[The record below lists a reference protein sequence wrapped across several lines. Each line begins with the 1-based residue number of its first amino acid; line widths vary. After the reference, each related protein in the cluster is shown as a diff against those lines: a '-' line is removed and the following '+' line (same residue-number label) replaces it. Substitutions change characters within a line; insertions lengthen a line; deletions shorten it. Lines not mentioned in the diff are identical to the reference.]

1 MAKTV
6 VNIDVQVESKS
17 VADLE
22 KELSA
27 INEELKEVKIG
38 SDRFKELSK
47 DAQKLNGELEKV
59 NKEIEG
65 FTLDKKIETSQAAVL
80 GLAGG
85 LEATVGTLGLLGVE
99 SEVFGAFEEK
109 AISALTAARGFIDLS
124 EGFGKL
130 AKNISFATVKSKIFG
145 ITTKQAL
152 IATGIGAFAVALGSI
167 IAYWD
172 DIIKGVNKAA
182 EKFPLLGVILTK
194 IENGFNSL
202 IESMRPVLEFFGILP
217 DAAERANNAII
228 EGNEK
233 VIASNQKEIDILRAK
248 GATQEE
254 IYKKQEELIMAELDN
269 LKRTDAEKEDIE
281 AKAHELT
288 LLRITEESR
297 KRKEAFDQRI
307 KQIQLSEQLEKER
320 VEIEKEWFANF
331 GDESAMSFVEA
342 FNDTVKEEFEFIDPE
357 YIDETFAEI
366 EEDLFNTV
374 DNYQKGLQDALD
386 KTILN
391 GDNWDEFFNIANN
404 AFDSIANLSQQRYDR
419 TLLNLQRERDEIVN
433 NVHLTEEERSA
444 ALARL
449 EAKEKAA
456 EVRRIKA
463 ERDQFTLKQT
473 LLGLEA
479 IMKAK
484 NYAIEQIQIAK
495 LNVAKATATAQEI
508 ALAGT
513 AAIGKASM
521 SIGAFVAAL
530 GPFGLAAFAA
540 TIGGVIASIV
550 AARKQAKAQIAAIG
564 AISGGGGA
572 SAGSAPPSNVASAG
586 LANLTNPGAPQ
597 FTGAQPAIRTF
608 VLAGD
613 VTSSQEADAKLN
625 RKRRVG

>member
-27 INEELKEVKIG
+27 INDELKSVKIG

-47 DAQKLNGELEKV
+47 DAQQLTGQLEKV

-130 AKNISFATVKSKIFG
+130 AKNISFATIKSKIFG

-152 IATGIGAFAVALGSI
+152 IATGIGAFAVILGSI

-172 DIIKGVNKAA
+172 DINKAVDKAA
-182 EKFPLLGVILTK
+182 EKFPILGIVIK
-194 IENGFNSL
+194 KVEDGFNAL
-202 IESMRPVLEFFGILP
+202 IETFRPVLEFFGILP

-233 VIASNQKEIDILRAK
+233 VIAANEKEIDILRAK

-254 IYKKQEELIMAELDN
+254 IYAKQEELLMAELDN

-281 AKAHELT
+281 SKAHELT

-297 KRKEAFDQRI
+297 KRKEAFDQRL
-307 KQIQLSEQLEKER
+307 KQIQLSETLEKER
-320 VEIEKEWFANF
+320 VELEKEWFANF
-331 GDESAMSFVEA
+331 GDESAMSFVQA
-342 FNDTVKEEFEFIDPE
+342 FNETVKEEFEFIDPE
-357 YIDETFAEI
+357 YIDETFDEI
-366 EEDLFNTV
+366 EEDLFKTV

-391 GDNWDEFFNIANN
+391 GDNWNQFFDLANN

-449 EAKEKAA
+449 EKKEKAA

-484 NYAIEQIQIAK
+484 NYAMEQIQIAK

-530 GPFGLAAFAA
+530 GPFGIAAFAA
-540 TIGGVIASIV
+540 TIGGVIASII

-564 AISGGGGA
+564 GMSGGGGA
-572 SAGSAPPSNVASAG
+572 QAGAAPPSNIASAG
-586 LANLTNPGAPQ
+586 LANLTDTGAPQ
-597 FTGAQPAIRTF
+597 FSGAQPAIRTF

>member
-1 MAKTV
+1 MAINKEV
-6 VNIDVQVESKS
+6 VNIDVQVQTKS
-17 VADLE
+17 INDLE
-22 KELSA
+22 KELA
-27 INEELKEVKIG
+27 KVNEKLKDVKIG
-38 SDRFKELSK
+38 SDRFQELSK
-47 DAQKLNGELEKV
+47 DAQKLTGQLEKV
-59 NKEIEG
+59 NQKVEG

-99 SEVFGAFEEK
+99 SEVFGKFEER

-130 AKNISFATVKSKIFG
+130 AKNISFATIKSKIFG

-182 EKFPLLGVILTK
+182 EKFPLLGIILTK

-254 IYKKQEELIMAELDN
+254 IYKKQEELLMAELDN

-281 AKAHELT
+281 SKAHELT

-297 KRKEAFDQRI
+297 KRKEAFDQRL

-320 VEIEKEWFANF
+320 VELEKEWFANF
-331 GDESAMSFVEA
+331 GDEAAMSFVEA
-342 FNDTVKEEFEFIDPE
+342 FNDTVKEEGLDFIDPE
-357 YIDETFAEI
+357 YIDETFLEV
-366 EEDLFNTV
+366 EDDLLSTV
-374 DNYQKGLQDALD
+374 KKFQDGLADALD
-386 KTILN
+386 QTLLN
-391 GDNWDEFFNIANN
+391 REKFDAFF
-404 AFDSIANLSQQRYDR
+404 SIANDAFNNITDLSQQRFDR
-419 TLLNLQRERDEIVN
+419 QMINLEREREAITTN
-433 NVHLTEEERSA
+433 IHLTEEERNA

-449 EAKEKAA
+449 EEKEKAA
-456 EVRRIKA
+456 EIRRIKA

-473 LLGLEA
+473 LILAETIL
-479 IMKAK
+479 KAK
-484 NYAIEQIQIAK
+484 SYAMEQIQIAK
-495 LNVAKATATAQEI
+495 LNVAKATATAQEVS
-508 ALAGT
+508 LA
-513 AAIGKASM
+513 AAASIGKANM
-521 SIGAFVAAL
+521 SLGAFVSAL
-530 GPFGLAAFAA
+530 GPFGIAAFAVS
-540 TIGGVIASIV
+540 IGGIIASIV
-550 AARKQAKAQIAAIG
+550 SARKTAQSQIKSLGGSSSAA
-564 AISGGGGA
+564 SGGGAQLPQVGNI
-572 SAGSAPPSNVASAG
+572 PTDN
-586 LANLTNPGAPQ
+586 TTAPQ
-597 FTGAQPAIRTF
+597 TTTVAPAIRTY
-608 VLAGD
+608 VITGD
-613 VTSSQEADAKLN
+613 VNSAQEADARLN
-625 RKRRVG
+625 RRRKLG

>member
-1 MAKTV
+1 
-6 VNIDVQVESKS
+6 
-17 VADLE
+17 
-22 KELSA
+22 
-27 INEELKEVKIG
+27 
-38 SDRFKELSK
+38 
-47 DAQKLNGELEKV
+47 
-59 NKEIEG
+59 
-65 FTLDKKIETSQAAVL
+65 
-80 GLAGG
+80 
-85 LEATVGTLGLLGVE
+85 
-99 SEVFGAFEEK
+99 
-109 AISALTAARGFIDLS
+109 
-124 EGFGKL
+124 
-130 AKNISFATVKSKIFG
+130 
-145 ITTKQAL
+145 
-152 IATGIGAFAVALGSI
+152 
-167 IAYWD
+167 
-172 DIIKGVNKAA
+172 
-182 EKFPLLGVILTK
+182 
-194 IENGFNSL
+194 
-202 IESMRPVLEFFGILP
+202 
-217 DAAERANNAII
+217 
-228 EGNEK
+228 
-233 VIASNQKEIDILRAK
+233 
-248 GATQEE
+248 
-254 IYKKQEELIMAELDN
+254 MAELDN
-269 LKRTDAEKEDIE
+269 LKRTDGEKEDIE
-281 AKAHELT
+281 SKAHELT

-307 KQIQLSEQLEKER
+307 KQIQLSEALEKER
-320 VEIEKEWFANF
+320 VELEKEWFANF
-331 GDESAMSFVEA
+331 GDEAAMSFTEA
-342 FNDTVKEEFEFIDPE
+342 FNDTVKDEIELNPE
-357 YIDETFAEI
+357 YIDETFDEI
-366 EEDLFNTV
+366 EEDLLKTV

-391 GDNWDEFFNIANN
+391 GDNWDEFFNIANT

-433 NVHLTEEERSA
+433 NVHLTEQERA
-444 ALARL
+444 DALARL

-540 TIGGVIASIV
+540 TIGGVIASII

-564 AISGGGGA
+564 APGGGGA
-572 SAGSAPPSNVASAG
+572 SAGAAPPSNIASAG
-586 LANLTNPGAPQ
+586 LANLTDTSAPQ
-597 FTGAQPAIRTF
+597 FSGAQPAIRTF

>member
-17 VADLE
+17 VGDLE

-27 INEELKEVKIG
+27 INDELKEVKIG

-47 DAQKLNGELEKV
+47 DAQKLTGQLEKV

-152 IATGIGAFAVALGSI
+152 IATGIGIFAVALGSI

-182 EKFPLLGVILTK
+182 EKFPLLGIVLTK

-233 VIASNQKEIDILRAK
+233 VIAANEKEIDILRAK

-269 LKRTDAEKEDIE
+269 LKRTDGEKEDIE
-281 AKAHELT
+281 SKAHELT

-307 KQIQLSEQLEKER
+307 KQIQLSEALEKER
-320 VEIEKEWFANF
+320 VELEKEWFANF
-331 GDESAMSFVEA
+331 GDEAAMSFTEA
-342 FNDTVKEEFEFIDPE
+342 FNDTVKDEIELNPE
-357 YIDETFAEI
+357 YIDETFDEI
-366 EEDLFNTV
+366 EEDLLKTV

-391 GDNWDEFFNIANN
+391 GDNWDEFFNIANT

-433 NVHLTEEERSA
+433 NVHLTEQERA
-444 ALARL
+444 DALARL

-540 TIGGVIASIV
+540 TIGGVIASII

-564 AISGGGGA
+564 GAAGGGGA
-572 SAGSAPPSNVASAG
+572 SAGAAPPSNIASAG
-586 LANLTNPGAPQ
+586 LANLTDTSAPQ
-597 FTGAQPAIRTF
+597 FSGAQPAIRTF